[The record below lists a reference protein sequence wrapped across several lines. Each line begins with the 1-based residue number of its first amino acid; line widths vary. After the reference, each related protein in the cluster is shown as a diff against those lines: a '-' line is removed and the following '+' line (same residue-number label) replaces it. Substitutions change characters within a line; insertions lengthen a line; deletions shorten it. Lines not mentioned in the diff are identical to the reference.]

1 MSGIADI
8 QLRQGDGYCAVEIR
22 MKEDLW
28 FEGRDH
34 ATPKELK
41 EAVIAVFAG
50 CVLKHTVGGVSRYQ
64 GGSSTSHIYF
74 QQFKYQ
80 TCNLPASKAYYFQ
93 ERTDVS
99 R

>member
-1 MSGIADI
+1 MSETADI

-41 EAVIAVFAG
+41 EAAIAVFAG

-64 GGSSTSHIYF
+64 GGSFTQQIQFQYF
-74 QQFKYQ
+74 TFP
-80 TCNLPASKAYYFQ
+80 TCSLRGS
-93 ERTDVS
+93 
-99 R
+99 